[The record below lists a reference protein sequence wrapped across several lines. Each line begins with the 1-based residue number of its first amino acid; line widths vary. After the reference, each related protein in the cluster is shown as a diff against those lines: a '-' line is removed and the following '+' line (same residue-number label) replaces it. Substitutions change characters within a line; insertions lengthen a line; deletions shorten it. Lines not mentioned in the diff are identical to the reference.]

1 MAAPTAFPPQDGKN
15 ILAPGIGV
23 FEPVQHNTNELEAV
37 ARAIIWLADGT
48 IKFGCL
54 DGSDGT
60 ITATAGYQ
68 LALVQINQIYDTGT
82 DLTNA
87 QILCVK

>member
-1 MAAPTAFPPQDGKN
+1 MPAATAFPPHDGKN

-23 FEPVQHNTNELEAV
+23 FAPTQHDTNKLTYI

-48 IKFGCL
+48 IKFGCA
-54 DGSDGT
+54 DTSSGS

-68 LALVQINQIYDTGT
+68 LSLVQIDQIYDTGT

-87 QILCVK
+87 QIMCVK